1 MAFTCDICGRGTLV
15 GFNVSHA
22 HNKTKKRQQ
31 PNLRTIKLV
40 HSGTSKMTI
49 RVCADDLKT
58 LKRKG
63 LLQRWKDMPENQKP
77 VKAEVEVSAKKL
89 DVTPKKATP
98 KAKKVAA
105 AKKKAVAS

>member
-1 MAFTCDICGRGTLV
+1 MAYTCDICGRGPLV

-31 PNLRTIKLV
+31 PNLRTVRLV
-40 HSGTSKMTI
+40 HSGTSKMTV

-63 LLQRWKDMPENQKP
+63 LVQRWKDLPENQKP
-77 VKAEVEVSAKKL
+77 EKAEAEVPVKKL

-98 KAKKVAA
+98 KAKKAA
-105 AKKKAVAS
+105 AKKKATS